1 VPYPNGE
8 NLRGNIARHQQGK
21 TRVPANR
28 SVAQSNFD
36 MVKAK
41 LLQAQNRVGQL
52 EPGEQAGDSKAGDT
66 HSWPN
71 IASLLLMGVP
81 SGPTQSQ

>member
-1 VPYPNGE
+1 M
-8 NLRGNIARHQQGK
+8 
-21 TRVPANR
+21 VPANR
-28 SVAQSNFD
+28 RVAQSNFD

-41 LLQAQNRVGQL
+41 LLEAQNRVGQL
-52 EPGEQAGDSKAGDT
+52 EPGEQAGDT

-71 IASLLLMGVP
+71 IPFLLLMGVP